1 MEKFIKT
8 PPVTSGGTYV
18 IQKGKAV
25 QTRQPNHSQA
35 EWSGKPSQGKT
46 LNKKGD

>member
-25 QTRQPNHSQA
+25 QTRQPGQETS
-35 EWSGKPSQGKT
+35 SKPKEANNAKSRAKS
-46 LNKKGD
+46 